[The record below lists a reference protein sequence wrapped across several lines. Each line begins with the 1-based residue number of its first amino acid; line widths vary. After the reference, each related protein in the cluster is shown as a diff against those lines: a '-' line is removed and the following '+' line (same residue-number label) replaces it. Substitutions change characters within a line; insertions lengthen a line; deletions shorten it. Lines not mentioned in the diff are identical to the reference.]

1 MSDDTPRIGF
11 WLAILS
17 AVFGVMFSLVAL
29 AATFTALIPELWVN
43 PASFAPS
50 LALAWSFLALMV
62 CVTELAPYNARIW
75 SRLGLGFAA
84 IYATIN
90 TLVYFTQLAVVSPQL
105 FAGNGESVAVLQFTS
120 NSFMQSANGLAYG
133 LMSFA
138 ALLSSQSFAGLPETK
153 FVRWSMIAHGAITP
167 FIVGALF
174 WPTLTMIGAL
184 WIITFPTMMVALAL
198 EFRRAPAV
206 RGQV

>member
-1 MSDDTPRIGF
+1 MSPDTARIGF
-11 WLAILS
+11 WTAILS
-17 AVFGVMFSLVAL
+17 VVFAAMFSVVAL
-29 AATFTALIPELWVN
+29 AATFTGLIPELWVN

-62 CVTELAPYNARIW
+62 CVTELAPYDARIW
-75 SRLGLGFAA
+75 SRLGLAFAA

-90 TLVYFTQLAVVSPQL
+90 TLVYFTQLAVVSPRL

-120 NSFMQSANGLAYG
+120 NSFMQSANGFAYG
-133 LMSFA
+133 LMSVA
-138 ALLSSQSFAGLPETK
+138 ALLSSQNIAGLPEAK
-153 FVRWSMIAHGAITP
+153 FVRLSMIAHGVIAP
-167 FIVGALF
+167 FIIGALF
-174 WPTLTMIGAL
+174 WPTLTIIGAF
-184 WIITFPTMMVALAL
+184 WITTFPTTMVALAL